1 MKTLVIATGNQD
13 KVAEIKSI
21 LKSLKLKILSKNE
34 VGLSE
39 LEVIEDAETLKGNAT
54 LKAKAI
60 LENCNA
66 EIVLADDTGLYV
78 DALSGLPGVHTARY
92 AGEHASYA
100 DNRIK
105 LLKDMQGVEEDKRTA
120 RFITSIVVLD
130 REGNEYEALGVCE
143 GKISTS
149 ERGDFGFGY
158 DPIFIPEGYDKTFA
172 ELDSDT
178 KNKISHRALAL
189 GQLKALLEKIGVEKN
204 EEDSCSK

>member
-1 MKTLVIATGNQD
+1 MKTLVIATGNPD

-21 LKSLKLKILSKNE
+21 LKDLKLKILSKNE

-39 LEVIEDAETLKGNAT
+39 LEVVEDADTLKGNAI
-54 LKAKAI
+54 LKAEAI
-60 LENCNA
+60 LNRCDA
-66 EIVLADDTGLYV
+66 DIVLADDTGLYV
-78 DALSGLPGVHTARY
+78 DSLSGLPGVHTARY

-105 LLKDMQGVEEDKRTA
+105 LLADMDGVEAGERSA

-130 REGNEYEALGVCE
+130 REGSEYEALGVCE
-143 GKISTS
+143 GTISNS

-158 DPIFIPEGYDKTFA
+158 DPIFIPKGYDKTFA

-189 GQLKALLEKIGVEKN
+189 EQLKVLLERIGVEKN
-204 EEDSCSK
+204 EEDTCGK